1 MQLEKKES
9 TMDKVNVG
17 LAKRYRREKRF
28 RRLGLGA
35 IILSISFLCLLFT
48 TIVANGWSAFYKTEV
63 LLDIHFD
70 AEQFDVDALSA
81 ADYDA
86 LVRTSLKNFFPDV
99 QGRSDL
105 RKLYQLV
112 STGAA
117 FTLQDIVANDTSIIG
132 STRKIWLPADDEVD
146 MFLKGYIP
154 RDVPESDRRLTDKQV
169 DWIDQLAAGDRLERK
184 FNTTFFTAGDSKE
197 PELAGIRGAVVGS
210 MFTLIITLMLSFPIG
225 VATAVY
231 LEEFAPRNKWTDLI
245 EVNIN
250 NLAAVPS
257 IVFGL
262 LGLAIFLNV
271 FGMPRSAPLVGG
283 LVLTLMTLPTIIIA
297 SRASLKSVP
306 PSIREAALGVGASKM
321 QAITHHILPL
331 ALPGMMTGTIIGMA
345 QALGE
350 TAPLLMIGMVA
361 FIVDVPG
368 SVTDPSTVLPVQI
381 YLWADSP
388 ERAFVEK
395 TSAAIMV
402 LLAFLIT
409 MNTCAVLLRKKFE
422 RRW

>member
-210 MFTLIITLMLSFPIG
+210 MFTLIITLMLSFPI
-225 VATAVY
+225 
-231 LEEFAPRNKWTDLI
+231 LRNLH
-245 EVNIN
+245 
-250 NLAAVPS
+250 P
-257 IVFGL
+257 
-262 LGLAIFLNV
+262 AIS
-271 FGMPRSAPLVGG
+271 G
-283 LVLTLMTLPTIIIA
+283 
-297 SRASLKSVP
+297 
-306 PSIREAALGVGASKM
+306 
-321 QAITHHILPL
+321 
-331 ALPGMMTGTIIGMA
+331 
-345 QALGE
+345 
-350 TAPLLMIGMVA
+350 
-361 FIVDVPG
+361 
-368 SVTDPSTVLPVQI
+368 QI
-381 YLWADSP
+381 
-388 ERAFVEK
+388 
-395 TSAAIMV
+395 
-402 LLAFLIT
+402 
-409 MNTCAVLLRKKFE
+409 LLR
-422 RRW
+422 